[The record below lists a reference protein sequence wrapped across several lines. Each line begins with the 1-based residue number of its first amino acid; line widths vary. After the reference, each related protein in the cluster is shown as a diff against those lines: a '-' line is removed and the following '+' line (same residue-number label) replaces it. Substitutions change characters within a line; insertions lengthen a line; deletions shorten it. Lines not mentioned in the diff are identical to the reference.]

1 MSEFQCDSSRQ
12 VLAAQIVALLLAAA
26 FIGYAAA
33 EIITHDA
40 ERYFVL
46 RYNVNILVFILLR
59 GRVC

>member
-12 VLAAQIVALLLAAA
+12 ILAAQIVALLLAAA

-46 RYNVNILVFILLR
+46 RYNNVNI
-59 GRVC
+59 